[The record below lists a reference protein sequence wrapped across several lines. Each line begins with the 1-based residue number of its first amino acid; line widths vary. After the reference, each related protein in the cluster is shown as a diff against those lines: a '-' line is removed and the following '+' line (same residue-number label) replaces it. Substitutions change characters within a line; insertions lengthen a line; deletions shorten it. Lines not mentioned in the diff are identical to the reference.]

1 MATYGGAPYGG
12 SAYAGAF
19 SSITGTLG
27 LLYNTILDPAQL
39 PIAGV
44 NITARLMPTAGF
56 RLTVPFAE
64 VARTVNTIS
73 SATGYWEL
81 PLESYLNITPANT
94 WYEITEEIAQVDGGR
109 RVWTV
114 RVTANQIVSVS
125 AAKITPTEEV

>member
-19 SSITGTLG
+19 SAVTGTLG
-27 LLYNTILDPAQL
+27 LLFNTILDPAQL
-39 PIAGV
+39 PVVGV
-44 NITARLMPTAGF
+44 KITAQLMPTAGF
-56 RLTVPFAE
+56 RLSVPLSE

-73 SATGYWEL
+73 NSVGYWEL

-94 WYEITEEIAQVDGGR
+94 YYRIIEEIPQVDGGR

-125 AAKITPTEEV
+125 AARVTPT

>member
-12 SAYAGAF
+12 SAYGGAF
-19 SSITGTLG
+19 SAVTGTLG

-44 NITARLMPTAGF
+44 NVTARLMPTAGF
-56 RLTVPFAE
+56 RLTAPLSE
-64 VARTVNTIS
+64 VARTVNVIS
-73 SATGYWEL
+73 NSVGYWEL

-94 WYEITEEIAQVDGGR
+94 YYEIVEEIPITDGGR

-125 AAKITPTEEV
+125 AARITPS

>member
-19 SSITGTLG
+19 SAVTGTLG

-44 NITARLMPTAGF
+44 AVTASLKPTAGF
-56 RLTVPFAE
+56 RLTPPLAE
-64 VARTVNTIS
+64 VARTVNTVS

-81 PLESYLNITPANT
+81 PLESWLNITPANT
-94 WYEITEEIAQVDGGR
+94 WYEIVEEIPQADGGR

-114 RVTANQIVSVS
+114 RVTANQILSVS
-125 AAKITPTEEV
+125 AARITPTEEP

>member
-12 SAYAGAF
+12 SAYGGAF
-19 SSITGTLG
+19 SAVTGTLG

-39 PIAGV
+39 PITGV
-44 NITARLMPTAGF
+44 NVTATLKPTAGF
-56 RLTVPFAE
+56 RLSVPLAE

-73 SATGYWEL
+73 NSVGYWEL

-94 WYEITEEIAQVDGGR
+94 YYEIVEEIPQADGGR
-109 RVWTV
+109 RVWTC

-125 AAKITPTEEV
+125 AARITPT